1 MAILTPGDLGNT
13 VNAAQPAGQVLA
25 QVGGKPIT
33 EEDVTRFIQ
42 AMGRNGQAYNNPKGR
57 AAVLEQMI
65 AQRLFLLDA
74 QRNLYERE
82 PAFKAQL
89 AAVKEQLLMEYAITK
104 CIQSVRVTEEEV
116 RAYYDAHKDDLQAEE
131 SVNASHILVDSE
143 EKANSILADIRA
155 GKISFEDA
163 ARQYSTCPSGK
174 QGGSLGDFAR
184 GQMVPEF
191 DQAVFA
197 LQEGELT
204 GPVKTQFG
212 YHLIRMN
219 KKNEATPISYADIRE
234 ELYQQ
239 VMQEKQQEAYQ
250 KKINQLKISR
260 RQDVRQIAGAP
271 SRSPGAPAFR
281 NAAEGAFGRSRKGG
295 QPCRIKAYWTP
306 WRSRSGRRS
315 SRFP

>member
-13 VNAAQPAGQVLA
+13 VNAQPAGQVLA

-74 QRNLYERE
+74 QRNFYERE
-82 PAFKAQL
+82 PAFKLKAHSQQAL
-89 AAVKEQLLMEYAITK
+89 KDQEQLLMEYAITK

-212 YHLIRMN
+212 SHLIRMN

-250 KKINQLKISR
+250 KKINQLKILYPV
-260 RQDVRQIAGAP
+260 D
-271 SRSPGAPAFR
+271 
-281 NAAEGAFGRSRKGG
+281 KM
-295 QPCRIKAYWTP
+295 
-306 WRSRSGRRS
+306 
-315 SRFP
+315 

>member
-1 MAILTPGDLGNT
+1 MGTACNYENCSKLAFPLQNALAISFFLWYTGTTINFVTSRQGEITDMAILTPGDLGNT
-13 VNAAQPAGQVLA
+13 VNAQPAGQVLA

-250 KKINQLKISR
+250 KKINQLKILYPV
-260 RQDVRQIAGAP
+260 D
-271 SRSPGAPAFR
+271 
-281 NAAEGAFGRSRKGG
+281 KM
-295 QPCRIKAYWTP
+295 
-306 WRSRSGRRS
+306 
-315 SRFP
+315 

>member
-1 MAILTPGDLGNT
+1 MLGDR
-13 VNAAQPAGQVLA
+13 PS
-25 QVGGKPIT
+25 
-33 EEDVTRFIQ
+33 
-42 AMGRNGQAYNNPKGR
+42 
-57 AAVLEQMI
+57 
-65 AQRLFLLDA
+65 LLDA

-250 KKINQLKISR
+250 KKINQLKILYPV
-260 RQDVRQIAGAP
+260 D
-271 SRSPGAPAFR
+271 
-281 NAAEGAFGRSRKGG
+281 KM
-295 QPCRIKAYWTP
+295 
-306 WRSRSGRRS
+306 
-315 SRFP
+315 